1 MIKLEHLQ
9 TRLEKLYA
17 RLDRRLG
24 GVPSLLVRTG
34 LAFGEHDGSLMAR
47 SIAYYALFAV
57 FPAILALIVLAGAV
71 LQSEEVQESV
81 MALVEQYMPI
91 AADAVAANIEQ
102 LLAMSG
108 TIGLI
113 ALVGLIWSASGVA
126 SAIFRSVNRAWGVP
140 KSKLLLSAKLYGLA
154 MMCVV
159 GLFLLVAVA
168 IGPIVSLVQAW
179 QAAVLELQPSAEP
192 VTDLLVGLLTVLV
205 PLLLSVCAFILMYR
219 TMPRARV
226 RFRDVWLGGLI
237 AGLIWSAGQ
246 EIFVWYVSNIADYD
260 IYGSVQAIIVFML
273 WCYLSGQILLL
284 GAEFTAEHSRWRRA
298 GRPVET
304 RPLHEWTAGWSPSS
318 EFEMG
323 EGPGTGQ
330 GAPEKTEIVRTEEVS
345 YE

>member
-1 MIKLEHLQ
+1 MIKLERLQ
-9 TRLEKLYA
+9 TWLDKLYT

-34 LAFGEHDGSLMAR
+34 LTFGEHDGPLMAR
-47 SIAYYALFAV
+47 SIAYYAVFAV
-57 FPAILALIVLAGAV
+57 FPAILALIVVAGAV
-71 LQSEEVQESV
+71 LESEEVQASV
-81 MALVEQYMPI
+81 MALAEQYMPI

-126 SAIFRSVNRAWGVP
+126 SAIFRAVNRAWGIP
-140 KSKLLLSAKLYGLA
+140 KSKLALPARLYGLA

-159 GLFLLVAVA
+159 GAFLLLALS
-168 IGPIVSLVQAW
+168 IGPIVTLVRAW

-192 VTDLLVGLLTVLV
+192 ATDRLVSWLTALV
-205 PLLLSVCAFILMYR
+205 PVLLSVCAFILMYR

-226 RFRDVWLGGLI
+226 RWRDVWLGGLM

-246 EIFVWYVSNIADYD
+246 EIFVWYVTNFADYD
-260 IYGSVQAIIVFML
+260 EIYGSVEAIIVFLL
-273 WCYLSGQILLL
+273 WCYLSGQIILL

-304 RPLHEWTAGWSPSS
+304 RPLHAWTADWSPSRES
-318 EFEMG
+318 EKGKES
-323 EGPGTGQ
+323 GTEQ
-330 GAPEKTEIVRTEEVS
+330 GAVERTEID
-345 YE
+345 